1 VSVLNI
7 ASSHSTTWH
16 FGGPLVLTISV
27 PKGGDNKTWT
37 AFNLASILGI
47 WGYDV
52 AVVDSNAQHDLWSDV
67 QFLAGRGMTPR
78 FDVILHDPLD
88 ADGNQTPLPD
98 LSAQKDRQVLIWD
111 TSQYVQLKTSRW
123 AWQNCHAMILTVS
136 PQMSQIRN
144 YLHAIQLY
152 QHMPGRRGPL
162 IVLPCRA
169 KTLNNSSVQRDFQQL
184 LRVLEEQG
192 CRVPKIQGQYME
204 ADQLIPESELM
215 SLQHTRWI
223 FDEREFGGVTKR
235 LTDVFIRK
243 TVLSMTWIRA
253 ELESTFGFFPAP
265 KLQPLIPDPIYRDH
279 IVTAL
284 RNEFM
289 QRKKALSERVA

>member
-1 VSVLNI
+1 VSVPNI
-7 ASSHSTTWH
+7 TSSHSTAWH

-67 QFLAGRGMTPR
+67 QFLATRGVTPR

-98 LSAQKDRQVLIWD
+98 LSSQTDRQVLIWD

-136 PQMSQIRN
+136 PQISQIRN
-144 YLHAIQLY
+144 YLHAVQLY

-162 IVLPCRA
+162 LVLPCRA
-169 KTLNNSSVQRDFQQL
+169 RTLNNSSVQRDFQQV

-204 ADQLIPESELM
+204 PDQLIPESELM
-215 SLQHTRWI
+215 SLQHTRWV
-223 FDEREFGGVTKR
+223 FDEREFSGITKR
-235 LTDVFIRK
+235 LSDAFIRK

-279 IVTAL
+279 IMRAL
-284 RNEFM
+284 RNEFA
-289 QRKKALSERVA
+289 QRKAALSERGA